1 MTRNRCIRGWT
12 VFVIVVLMLQMA
24 GGVEL
29 AAAAQEPSPPIS
41 GRSLGNLVPQS
52 DARVERIVGKEAWA
66 LLEEKVIKKQRAAWD
81 AALRRKEARGWRKTD
96 KIVAFRMKDRI
107 GLTRTQA
114 QAFDI
119 GDALIIEWEWHC
131 DPYAVCGTYYFESRY
146 DGGSITYDA
155 EFVPTSDW
163 GGYSPWANY
172 IASNPGR
179 DSRRERQAS
188 RSLTLPKIRLAG
200 LEAPQ
205 RAPDDANCPGDLWEW
220 NRCMRDCL
228 SRKHAASLGAAAGAA
243 GGMALACTRA
253 IRPGPLVAVGAT
265 YLGCMVLSAGGA
277 VLSSFTA
284 NHWYSPCDSGAECG
298 PKPC

>member
-1 MTRNRCIRGWT
+1 
-12 VFVIVVLMLQMA
+12 VVALLLQVT
-24 GGVEL
+24 GVLER
-29 AAAAQEPSPPIS
+29 AVAAQEVSPPNN
-41 GRSLGNLVPQS
+41 GRSLGKLVPQS

-66 LLEEKVIKKQRAAWD
+66 LLEEKVINNQRAAWD
-81 AALRRKEARGWRKTD
+81 EALRRKEARGWKKTD
-96 KIVAFRMKDRI
+96 KIVAFRLQNRT

-163 GGYSPWANY
+163 GGYSPWANL

-179 DSRRERQAS
+179 DTRRERQAS
-188 RSLTLPKIRLAG
+188 QSPTLPTIRLAG

-205 RAPDDANCPGDLWEW
+205 RAPNDDYCPGDLWHW
-220 NRCMRDCL
+220 NQCMRNCL
-228 SRKHAASLGAAAGAA
+228 ARKHAAALGGAAGAA
-243 GGMALACTRA
+243 GGMALACARA
-253 IRPGPLVAVGAT
+253 IRPGPIVAVGAT

-277 VLSSFTA
+277 VLTSFTA
-284 NHWYSPCDSGAECG
+284 NHWYSPCDSSGECG
-298 PKPC
+298 PRPC